1 MALSTQS
8 LPSSSRR
15 RQVGTHLSEIN
26 VTPFVD
32 VMLVLLVIFMVTAP
46 MMQSGIGIN
55 LPQAET
61 DSKPAEEGLTLTIT
75 KDQYVHIG
83 DSTININLLERRLT
97 EYFYNKPKKAL
108 KRAVLVSA
116 FLHVGLIILIAAS
129 PSFSRPPQKGL
140 VQYVNFMGG
149 GGGTGGGPGGGPA
162 GGGGAAAAAPRPAPR
177 P

>member
-1 MALSTQS
+1 MGLSTQS
-8 LPSSSRR
+8 LPSASRK

-61 DSKPAEEGLTLTIT
+61 DSKPAEEGLTLTVT

-97 EYFYNKPKKAL
+97 EYFMNKPKKVVYL
-108 KRAVLVSA
+108 QIDKDVPWG
-116 FLHVGLIILIAAS
+116 VGVRVMDIT
-129 PSFSRPPQKGL
+129 KK
-140 VQYVNFMGG
+140 
-149 GGGTGGGPGGGPA
+149 A
-162 GGGGAAAAAPRPAPR
+162 GVEIVGVITEPIDIKDKKK
-177 P
+177 

>member
-8 LPSSSRR
+8 LPSSSRK

-26 VTPFVD
+26 VTPFID

-61 DSKPAEEGLTLTIT
+61 DTKPAEEGLTLTVT

-83 DSTININLLERRLT
+83 DSVININLLERRLT
-97 EYFYNKPKKAL
+97 EYFYNKPKKVVYL
-108 KRAVLVSA
+108 QVDKDVPWG
-116 FLHVGLIILIAAS
+116 VGVRVMDIT
-129 PSFSRPPQKGL
+129 KK
-140 VQYVNFMGG
+140 
-149 GGGTGGGPGGGPA
+149 A
-162 GGGGAAAAAPRPAPR
+162 GVEIVGVITEPIDVKDKKK
-177 P
+177 

>member
-1 MALSTQS
+1 MALSTQA
-8 LPSSSRR
+8 LPSSSRK

-61 DSKPAEEGLTLTIT
+61 DSKPAEEGLTLTVT

-83 DSTININLLERRLT
+83 ESVININLLERRLT
-97 EYFYNKPKKAL
+97 EYFYNKPKKVVYLQADKDL
-108 KRAVLVSA
+108 PFGVVVRIFDITKKVGIEIIGVLTEPIDV
-116 FLHVGLIILIAAS
+116 
-129 PSFSRPPQKGL
+129 KDKKK
-140 VQYVNFMGG
+140 
-149 GGGTGGGPGGGPA
+149 
-162 GGGGAAAAAPRPAPR
+162 
-177 P
+177 